1 MHIDKMKRRATIGS
15 VEMRMPFAA
24 YSCVCW
30 LRQDRRGPAPP
41 VRHRMGVADNGS
53 DLRCWSV
60 ARRSVS
66 EKTYV
71 GDALALQA
79 EEGRDGQR
87 KATGSGRVRV
97 EPWVSEWGNPLPVM
111 GRHPPLNL

>member
-1 MHIDKMKRRATIGS
+1 
-15 VEMRMPFAA
+15 
-24 YSCVCW
+24 
-30 LRQDRRGPAPP
+30 
-41 VRHRMGVADNGS
+41 
-53 DLRCWSV
+53 
-60 ARRSVS
+60 
-66 EKTYV
+66 V